1 MPDRSRINEVSASV
15 SHGLVISS
23 AWQSHLTPDDSS
35 QILNHMLDQLDL
47 DNVFRAL
54 ADPGRRVILERLTR
68 GPATV
73 TELAK
78 PLDMSLTA
86 VLQHVHVLE
95 ASGLVRSR
103 KVGRIRT
110 CRIDPAVL
118 RSAEAWI
125 SQRRAMVE
133 ERLDRLDEYLAR
145 TADPPDAALG
155 WLSLDNK
162 GDEPREN
169 R

>member
-1 MPDRSRINEVSASV
+1 
-15 SHGLVISS
+15 
-23 AWQSHLTPDDSS
+23 
-35 QILNHMLDQLDL
+35 MLDQPDL

-54 ADPGRRVILERLTR
+54 ADPGRRVMVERLIR

-73 TELAK
+73 TELAE

-86 VLQHVHVLE
+86 VLQHVQVLE

-103 KVGRIRT
+103 KAGRTRT

-133 ERLDRLDEYLAR
+133 QRLDRLDEYLAR

-155 WLSLDNK
+155 RLPPDNAD
-162 GDEPREN
+162 DEARAD

>member
-1 MPDRSRINEVSASV
+1 
-15 SHGLVISS
+15 
-23 AWQSHLTPDDSS
+23 
-35 QILNHMLDQLDL
+35 MLDQSDL

-54 ADPGRRVILERLTR
+54 ADPGRRVMLERLAR

-86 VLQHVHVLE
+86 VLQHVQVLE
-95 ASGLVRSR
+95 ASGLVRTR
-103 KVGRIRT
+103 KVGRNRT
-110 CRIDPAVL
+110 CRIDPAIL

-125 SQRRAMVE
+125 AQRRAMVE
-133 ERLDRLDEYLAR
+133 QRLDRLDEYLAR
-145 TADPPDAALG
+145 TADPLDAVPG
-155 WLSLDNK
+155 WLALDITD
-162 GDEPREN
+162 DESREN

>member
-1 MPDRSRINEVSASV
+1 
-15 SHGLVISS
+15 
-23 AWQSHLTPDDSS
+23 
-35 QILNHMLDQLDL
+35 MLDHADL
-47 DNVFRAL
+47 DTVFRAL
-54 ADPGRRVILERLTR
+54 ADPGRRIMVERLTR

-73 TELAK
+73 TELAR

-86 VLQHVHVLE
+86 VLQHVQVLE

-103 KVGRIRT
+103 KAGRTRT
-110 CRIDPAVL
+110 CRIDLAVL

-133 ERLDRLDEYLAR
+133 QRLDRLDDYLAT
-145 TADPPDAALG
+145 TAGPPDAAPG
-155 WLSLDNK
+155 RPPPDNAD
-162 GDEPREN
+162 DEAREN

>member
-1 MPDRSRINEVSASV
+1 M
-15 SHGLVISS
+15 
-23 AWQSHLTPDDSS
+23 
-35 QILNHMLDQLDL
+35 
-47 DNVFRAL
+47 FRAL
-54 ADPGRRVILERLTR
+54 ADPGRRIMVERLIR

-155 WLSLDNK
+155 WLSLDNT

>member
-1 MPDRSRINEVSASV
+1 
-15 SHGLVISS
+15 
-23 AWQSHLTPDDSS
+23 
-35 QILNHMLDQLDL
+35 MLDQPDL

-54 ADPGRRVILERLTR
+54 ADPGRRVMLERLTR

-86 VLQHVHVLE
+86 VLQHVQVLE
-95 ASGLVRSR
+95 ASGLIPVPE
-103 KVGRIRT
+103 GRP
-110 CRIDPAVL
+110 DPGPAASTPPSSGRL
-118 RSAEAWI
+118 RPGSHNGAPWSSSGWTA
-125 SQRRAMVE
+125 STNTS
-133 ERLDRLDEYLAR
+133 AR

-155 WLSLDNK
+155 RLSLDNTD
-162 GDEPREN
+162 DESREN

>member
-1 MPDRSRINEVSASV
+1 
-15 SHGLVISS
+15 
-23 AWQSHLTPDDSS
+23 
-35 QILNHMLDQLDL
+35 MLDQADL
-47 DNVFRAL
+47 DSVFRAL
-54 ADPGRRVILERLTR
+54 ADPGRRIMVERLTL

-73 TELAK
+73 TELGQ

-86 VLQHVHVLE
+86 VLQHVQVLE
-95 ASGLVRSR
+95 ACGLVRSR
-103 KVGRIRT
+103 KTGRTRT

-133 ERLDRLDEYLAR
+133 QRLDRLADYLAS

-155 WLSLDNK
+155 WPSPTGTD
-162 GDEPREN
+162 DEPREN